1 MGGTAM
7 IQYAYYPC
15 PFGNL
20 RIGWEN
26 EMVISIQC
34 TEEADGMSISSFVS
48 DLAAAQLAE
57 YFDGKRRDFTFPAEP
72 RGTFFQ
78 KSVWEALRQIP
89 YGKVSTYKE
98 IATAIGNPNAAR
110 AVGMACNRNP
120 IWIAIPCHRVL
131 GSGQA
136 LTGYAGGIDMKRS
149 LLQLEQA
156 NSPD

>member
-1 MGGTAM
+1 M
-7 IQYAYYPC
+7 
-15 PFGNL
+15 
-20 RIGWEN
+20 
-26 EMVISIQC
+26 
-34 TEEADGMSISSFVS
+34 
-48 DLAAAQLAE
+48 
-57 YFDGKRRDFTFPAEP
+57 GKRMEFDLPVKLQ
-72 RGTFFQ
+72 GTEFQ
-78 KSVWEALRQIP
+78 VKVWEALRQIP

-120 IWIAIPCHRVL
+120 IWIAIPCHRVI